1 MEKGIITLNIGYSL
15 YYRFGEDDGD
25 DGAKKDRSC
34 GPQYQSTTVRVLTHF
49 EAEPEEWQGQPDFL
63 LGSDWQ
69 VDVTELVRD
78 SLRVG
83 DERVAKLSEE
93 QVLIGLNT
101 GTTKV
106 QVRNRKKI
114 QYV

>member
-1 MEKGIITLNIGYSL
+1 
-15 YYRFGEDDGD
+15 
-25 DGAKKDRSC
+25 
-34 GPQYQSTTVRVLTHF
+34 
-49 EAEPEEWQGQPDFL
+49 
-63 LGSDWQ
+63 

-83 DERVAKLSEE
+83 DDRVAKLSEE

-106 QVRNRKKI
+106 QVRDRKKI
-114 QYV
+114 CVIVSLKDYHHVP